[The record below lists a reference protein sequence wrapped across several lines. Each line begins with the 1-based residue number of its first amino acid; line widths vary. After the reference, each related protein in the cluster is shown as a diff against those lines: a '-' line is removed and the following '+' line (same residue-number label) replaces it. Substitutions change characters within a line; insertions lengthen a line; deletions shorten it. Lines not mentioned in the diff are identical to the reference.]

1 MSVVLFPANLFAKN
15 SDFQST
21 CQVLHHS
28 TETSL
33 NRKNLGGCRVAPDGG
48 LARGVIEG

>member
-21 CQVLHHS
+21 CQHS
-28 TETSL
+28 TEASL